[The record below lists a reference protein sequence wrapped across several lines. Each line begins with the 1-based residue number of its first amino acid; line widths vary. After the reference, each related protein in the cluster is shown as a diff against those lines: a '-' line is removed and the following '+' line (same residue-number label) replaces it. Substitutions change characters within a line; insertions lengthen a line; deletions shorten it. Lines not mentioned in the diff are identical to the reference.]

1 MHSLSFALLACTHA
15 SFFDRVRAPPGKIK
29 AVKYVTVPSSLANAS
44 DVRVPNLIYASAYK
58 RHQTAELVERAFRA
72 GFRGVDTASGEGNRF
87 NETGASRD
95 NDHYLHIVMRFLG
108 VGEALRNAVASMPL
122 LKPSDGFFV
131 QVKVHHVSA
140 PKKGVEAPSA
150 EEAAQGA
157 ADRVT
162 RAVRHGLRAIGIRQA
177 GALLLRGPSNDA
189 RRSDVLSPADV
200 AAWRALQ
207 GLAEGGVTSLI
218 GVCNFSPK
226 LLEQLLALDGP
237 RCRIHQT
244 KLRADRAWGR
254 EDRSF
259 ALAHDLLVQA
269 PGLVSGNRPAL
280 DRGREVQKI
289 ASSHGISPEQAT
301 LKFALQLGV
310 VPVVGSTSALHVR
323 DDLAALAAAPFTRAE
338 MDGVEFAYSK
348 GRKPAAPHVK
358 MPHAKSKKHK
368 HKA

>member
-1 MHSLSFALLACTHA
+1 MTF
-15 SFFDRVRAPPGKIK
+15 
-29 AVKYVTVPSSLANAS
+29 
-44 DVRVPNLIYASAYK
+44 
-58 RHQTAELVERAFRA
+58 
-72 GFRGVDTASGEGNRF
+72 
-87 NETGASRD
+87 
-95 NDHYLHIVMRFLG
+95 IVMRFLG

-177 GALLLRGPSNDA
+177 GALLLRGPSNEA

-358 MPHAKSKKHK
+358 MPRATSTKHE
-368 HKA
+368 HRA

>member
-1 MHSLSFALLACTHA
+1 MRSLSFALLACTHA

-29 AVKYVTVPSSLANAS
+29 AVKYVTLPSSLANAS

-87 NETGASRD
+87 NET
-95 NDHYLHIVMRFLG
+95 G

-177 GALLLRGPSNDA
+177 GAPPPGPSNEA
-189 RRSDVLSPADV
+189 
-200 AAWRALQ
+200 
-207 GLAEGGVTSLI
+207 GGATS
-218 GVCNFSPK
+218 C
-226 LLEQLLALDGP
+226 AGP
-237 RCRIHQT
+237 RVRQPARST
-244 KLRADRAWGR
+244 APRGA
-254 EDRSF
+254 EDR
-259 ALAHDLLVQA
+259 
-269 PGLVSGNRPAL
+269 P
-280 DRGREVQKI
+280 
-289 ASSHGISPEQAT
+289 SHGISPEQAT

-358 MPHAKSKKHK
+358 MPRATSTKHE
-368 HKA
+368 HRRSARYHRLFFISAANQFSDGGRARGTP

>member
-1 MHSLSFALLACTHA
+1 MRSLSFALLACTHA

-72 GFRGVDTASGEGNRF
+72 GFRGVDTASSEGNRF
-87 NETGASRD
+87 NET
-95 NDHYLHIVMRFLG
+95 G

-162 RAVRHGLRAIGIRQA
+162 RA
-177 GALLLRGPSNDA
+177 
-189 RRSDVLSPADV
+189 
-200 AAWRALQ
+200 
-207 GLAEGGVTSLI
+207 
-218 GVCNFSPK
+218 
-226 LLEQLLALDGP
+226 
-237 RCRIHQT
+237 
-244 KLRADRAWGR
+244 

-269 PGLVSGNRPAL
+269 PGLVSGNRPRSTRP
-280 DRGREVQKI
+280 RGAKI

-358 MPHAKSKKHK
+358 MPRATSTKHE
-368 HKA
+368 HRA

>member
-1 MHSLSFALLACTHA
+1 MHT
-15 SFFDRVRAPPGKIK
+15 RVVLRQSSGPAGKIK

-58 RHQTAELVERAFRA
+58 RHQTAELVERAFRPA
-72 GFRGVDTASGEGNRF
+72 SASTRRRRGQPLQ
-87 NETGASRD
+87 RD
-95 NDHYLHIVMRFLG
+95 RCVARRKRTTTFMCMRFLG

-162 RAVRHGLRAIGIRQA
+162 RA
-177 GALLLRGPSNDA
+177 
-189 RRSDVLSPADV
+189 
-200 AAWRALQ
+200 
-207 GLAEGGVTSLI
+207 
-218 GVCNFSPK
+218 
-226 LLEQLLALDGP
+226 
-237 RCRIHQT
+237 
-244 KLRADRAWGR
+244 

-280 DRGREVQKI
+280 DRGARCEDRP
-289 ASSHGISPEQAT
+289 SHGISPEQAT

-358 MPHAKSKKHK
+358 MPRATSTKHE
-368 HKA
+368 HRA